1 MFKYLNPIFSEISE
15 DIELA
20 AESADI
26 SFMDNFGEGPENESY
41 LESEAWKFIDDEGS
55 NFSASLSE
63 KSKLLPLIW
72 VGFLGVRF

>member
-26 SFMDNFGEGPENESY
+26 SFMNNFGEGPENESY
-41 LESEAWKFIDDEGS
+41 LESEA
-55 NFSASLSE
+55 
-63 KSKLLPLIW
+63 
-72 VGFLGVRF
+72 